1 MNHVARCLIRAI
13 NQNMNE
19 IEQYK
24 VSCDRDKLKQTYEQL
39 SKGFVL
45 ISELFSDYNSIYKEC
60 LLTAFSL
67 APSRESLQKIET
79 FIDTVLSNSNKR
91 NDQNCT
97 GKEQN
102 PTVLD
107 DVFSPAKSDTMDK
120 NTSVNGPIIET
131 SCSPAESRVPTSF
144 LPKSVPLPSIPPIGQ
159 ENSDLNE
166 ILESMGVDKNDVP
179 CFDVGIT
186 SKLNELVNNEVV
198 KGAAPAYYAE
208 VESLSLDESIKTDL
222 NSILRYQRYHRLTWE
237 LEWNELKMNCEKYL
251 ELFEERGFDEVEL
264 KYLDLDYNQ
273 FKDRP
278 INDEEYC
285 GIEKGYEQYIVSPE
299 ESEDEQPLSRRIK
312 ISSTDSDSDGQRPK
326 KRKKSQKRLK
336 QKAKPEPIHDESS
349 DFEDLLAFIEKNA
362 VVSLEQ
368 SASSEDNTPTK
379 VKSRKKIKRKRS
391 DDSQL
396 GSVKSKRKIGRPP
409 KPKTAVLSDGNT
421 DSQSENQPPD
431 DLDVPATEGIPVD
444 GFINSKSNP
453 ITVKML
459 REFRINVKSLN
470 ADDNIDKNINHDEE
484 NLKPEINSDDSK
496 NNLSGSDL
504 KQRNGVIESKHCMVA
519 TDDKPLNGLIE
530 GKYHIPG
537 GVLKICIPKC
547 DNEILNGSLIRIEG
561 KRTGKLDT
569 DHGLHDSPQKNRE
582 RKPNDRR
589 PKPRSSVTLQIPARH
604 ASNAGI
610 INETEPADNC
620 HYRYAD
626 DFTAKCEVR
635 LPKADVNVLFSIT
648 DEKIENDINLDSIDN
663 LFDVN
668 AMNVNAIN
676 EAIDEYDKVEEI
688 RKDAEEIN
696 NELDSVLLSFLND
709 MSSNSFGSKPTKVEP
724 VDVKNE
730 HTSTF
735 NVSDVI
741 LSSESCSITSSLN
754 ALPSNPLTETT
765 SIFTENSADMTPKIK
780 RERKKSK
787 ILASEESLLHDKI
800 LKPPKLKKTNGRP
813 VGRPKGSGIKKKI
826 IELDTESK
834 NTVELYQ
841 SSTSVSYFP
850 DSYTSQENS
859 KTNQFYQTTQ
869 KSSPDYSVCS
879 QHMTEISSPLS
890 TTSST
895 VNYSMS
901 SQQTEVSSSLLST
914 SSTINYSSS
923 PYQESN
929 MLSTVP
935 SLLSYLST
943 SPSMRQSDSNN
954 TESGFNTQPNFS
966 QPSSVQQ
973 PNFNLPPVTSIPQ
986 SYLRPSICLTDISTM
1001 KSVSSSNVIYSSAVP
1016 ITTVLCSTVSSSL
1029 AITTSV
1035 PQSTTTA
1042 YSSVS
1047 NNVSDYM
1054 STSSTI
1060 TQHGSKLRAALQDE
1074 PSEKIELYSPTYTIA
1089 KTPSAKEMNLEAV
1102 QQILGVYRDTI
1113 VRFPELEHV
1122 PAPRKRTANGTV
1134 TPKRQRK
1141 CKKTAQNQELIASQ
1155 PTSLAGEVSQSGCI
1169 RTTTQQALLNTLP
1182 ASSVS
1187 SVSQSAQYSNC
1198 ISVSS
1203 CAPRASTSSVNQ
1215 SSNLYASCSISKSN
1229 NQYSAPLAN
1238 NSMNHSSLQS
1248 QNQFSHTTCQ
1258 PSIVHVENQY
1268 QNHVSTAKQFVV
1280 NQATNQTAQ
1289 FTRIQQQQEQNSR
1302 SETRQEYS
1310 NHRENYSKSVQ
1321 PHNRTVNRAHVQLQ
1335 AQPYTASSLSKQKLP
1350 TYISASVSSQNF
1362 NVSAAQNTASSSSH
1376 RTNNTQLANMNG
1388 YMQSYLQNQTVCNPL
1403 SNNSNVRTSSGSQ
1416 KVPYEIID
1424 DPPKLV
1430 EVMPNLPNSMNNL
1443 ISLNVEDCVTNNN
1456 DYNKIFMVVEEP
1468 TPITNESN
1476 VIGESSNRLKD
1487 DVQQTHSNQTLTV
1500 FETVEGR

>member
-45 ISELFSDYNSIYKEC
+45 ISELFSDYNSIHKEC

-91 NDQNCT
+91 SDQNYA
-97 GKEQN
+97 GKEKN

-107 DVFSPAKSDTMDK
+107 NVFSPTKSDSMDK
-120 NTSVNGPIIET
+120 NTSVNGPVIET
-131 SCSPAESRVPTSF
+131 SCSPVESRVFTPITTK
-144 LPKSVPLPSIPPIGQ
+144 PVPLLPIPPIGQ
-159 ENSDLNE
+159 ESSDLNE
-166 ILESMGVDKNDVP
+166 ILENMGVDKNDVP

-198 KGAAPAYYAE
+198 KGAAPAYCAE

-251 ELFEERGFDEVEL
+251 EVFEERGFDEVEL

-285 GIEKGYEQYIVSPE
+285 GIEKGYEQYIASPE

-326 KRKKSQKRLK
+326 KRKKPQKRLK
-336 QKAKPEPIHDESS
+336 QKAKSEPTHDESS

-368 SASSEDNTPTK
+368 SAKSEVITPTK
-379 VKSRKKIKRKRS
+379 LKSRKKIKRKRS
-391 DDSQL
+391 DDNQL
-396 GSVKSKRKIGRPP
+396 GNVKSKRKIGRPP
-409 KPKTAVLSDGNT
+409 KPKTVVLSDGNT

-431 DLDVPATEGIPVD
+431 DLDLIESIPVD

-453 ITVKML
+453 TTVKML

-470 ADDNIDKNINHDEE
+470 ADDNTDKSVTHDEE
-484 NLKPEINSDDSK
+484 NLKPEINSVDSK
-496 NNLSGSDL
+496 NNLSVSDL
-504 KQRNGVIESKHCMVA
+504 KQRNGVIESIHCMAA

-547 DNEILNGSLIRIEG
+547 DNEIG
-561 KRTGKLDT
+561 KRIGKLDA
-569 DHGLHDSPQKNRE
+569 DRGLHDSPQKNRE

-589 PKPRSSVTLQIPARH
+589 PKPRSSATLQIPARY

-610 INETEPADNC
+610 INEAEPVDNC
-620 HYRYAD
+620 HYRYAE

-635 LPKADVNVLFSIT
+635 LPKADVNELFSIT
-648 DEKIENDINLDSIDN
+648 DEKIENDINLDNIDN

-676 EAIDEYDKVEEI
+676 KAIDEYDKVEEI
-688 RKDAEEIN
+688 RKDTEETD

-709 MSSNSFGSKPTKVEP
+709 MSSNSFGSKPTKVES
-724 VDVKNE
+724 VNVKSE
-730 HTSTF
+730 HTPTF
-735 NVSDVI
+735 NVPDVI
-741 LSSESCSITSSLN
+741 LSSQPSSVTSSPN
-754 ALPSNPLTETT
+754 ALPSTPLTETT
-765 SIFTENSADMTPKIK
+765 SILTANSTDIAPKIK
-780 RERKKSK
+780 RERKKSR
-787 ILASEESLLHDKI
+787 ILASGESVLHDKI

-813 VGRPKGSGIKKKI
+813 VGRPKGSGIKKKMT
-826 IELDTESK
+826 EFDTESK

-841 SSTSVSYFP
+841 SSTSISYLT

-859 KTNQFYQTTQ
+859 QTNQLYQTTQ
-869 KSSPDYSVCS
+869 NSSPDYSVCS
-879 QHMTEISSPLS
+879 QQMIEISSPSS
-890 TTSST
+890 TTSSA
-895 VNYSMS
+895 VNYSMP
-901 SQQTEVSSSLLST
+901 SQKTEVSSSLLSIP
-914 SSTINYSSS
+914 STVNYSSS
-923 PYQESN
+923 PHHESN
-929 MLSTVP
+929 ILSTVP

-943 SPSMRQSDSNN
+943 SPPMRQSDSNN
-954 TESGFNTQPNFS
+954 SESEFNTQPNFT
-966 QPSSVQQ
+966 QSSLMQQ
-973 PNFNLPPVTSIPQ
+973 PNFHLPPVTSIPQ

-1001 KSVSSSNVIYSSAVP
+1001 KSVASSNVIYSSTVP
-1016 ITTVLCSTVSSSL
+1016 VTNVSCSAVSSSL

-1035 PQSTTTA
+1035 PYSTTTA

-1047 NNVSDYM
+1047 NNVSDM
-1054 STSSTI
+1054 STSSAI

-1074 PSEKIELYSPTYTIA
+1074 PSEKIDLYSPTYTAA
-1089 KTPSAKEMNLEAV
+1089 KTSSTKEMNLEAV

-1122 PAPRKRTANGTV
+1122 PAPRKRTANGTM

-1141 CKKTAQNQELIASQ
+1141 SKKTTQNQELITNQ
-1155 PTSLAGEVSQSGCI
+1155 PTSLADGVSQSSCI
-1169 RTTTQQALLNTLP
+1169 KTTTQQASLNRLP

-1187 SVSQSAQYSNC
+1187 SVGQSTRYSNC
-1198 ISVSS
+1198 ILVSS
-1203 CAPRASTSSVNQ
+1203 CAPRVSTSSVNQ
-1215 SSNLYASCSISKSN
+1215 SSNLYASSNISKSN
-1229 NQYSAPLAN
+1229 NKYSAPLAN

-1248 QNQFSHTTCQ
+1248 QNQFPHTTCQ

-1268 QNHVSTAKQFVV
+1268 QNHVSTTKQFVV
-1280 NQATNQTAQ
+1280 NQDSNQTAQ
-1289 FTRIQQQQEQNSR
+1289 FIRIQPQQEQSSR
-1302 SETRQEYS
+1302 PETSLEYG
-1310 NHRENYSKSVQ
+1310 NHQENYSKSVQ
-1321 PHNRTVNRAHVQLQ
+1321 THNRPVNRAHVQLQ
-1335 AQPYTASSLSKQKLP
+1335 AQPYTVSSLLKQKLP

-1362 NVSAAQNTASSSSH
+1362 NVSAAQNTAGSSSY

-1403 SNNSNVRTSSGSQ
+1403 STNSNVRTSSESQ
-1416 KVPYEIID
+1416 KVPYEITD
-1424 DPPKLV
+1424 DPPKLL
-1430 EVMPNLPNSMNNL
+1430 EVMPNLSNSMNNL

-1456 DYNKIFMVVEEP
+1456 DYNKIFMVVDKP

-1487 DVQQTHSNQTLTV
+1487 DVQQTHSNQALTV
-1500 FETVEGR
+1500 FETVEGK